1 MKRIVSIALALVLAA
16 AAYAKGTSEAPA
28 PAAPA
33 PAAPA
38 ALSGSVTV
46 AAAANLSAV
55 AESLKAAFA
64 EKQPGVALTFV
75 FGASGGLTT
84 QIENGAPYQIF
95 MSADTA
101 FPAKLA
107 AAGLTAGPE
116 KVYATGKLI
125 LLSASPRDFTKGL
138 ALLTDPAVEHFAI
151 ANVETAPYGT
161 AAMQALAAAGL
172 WETVKPKA
180 VFAQNIAQAVQYTT
194 GATGLGF
201 VNKSALY
208 TKDLAAFTDKEG
220 VNWIEVDPKTHAP
233 IAQAFVVLKSAAEDQ
248 ASKAFAAFLSA
259 PEAKTVFT
267 KAGYA
272 VPE

>member
-1 MKRIVSIALALVLAA
+1 MKRIASTVLALALAA
-16 AAYAKGTSEAPA
+16 ATYAKGAPEAPE

-33 PAAPA
+33 S
-38 ALSGSVTV
+38 LSGSVTV
-46 AAAANLSAV
+46 AAAANVSAV

-64 EKQPGVALTFV
+64 AQQPGITLTFV
-75 FGASGGLTT
+75 FGASGALTT
-84 QIENGAPYQIF
+84 QIENGAPYQVF

-107 AAGLTAGPE
+107 AAGLTAGPD

-125 LLSASPRDFTKGL
+125 LLSAAPRDFSKGL
-138 ALLTDPAVEHFAI
+138 ALLTDPAIEHFAI

-161 AAMQALAAAGL
+161 AAMQALTAAGL
-172 WETVKPKA
+172 WDTVKQKA
-180 VFAQNIAQAVQYTT
+180 VVAQSITQAVQYTT

-220 VNWIEVDPKTHAP
+220 SCWIEADPKTHAP
-233 IAQAFVVLKSAAEDQ
+233 IAQAFVVLKSAAGDPAAQ
-248 ASKAFAAFLSA
+248 AFASFLSA
-259 PEAKTVFT
+259 PEAKAIFL
-267 KAGYA
+267 KYGYA